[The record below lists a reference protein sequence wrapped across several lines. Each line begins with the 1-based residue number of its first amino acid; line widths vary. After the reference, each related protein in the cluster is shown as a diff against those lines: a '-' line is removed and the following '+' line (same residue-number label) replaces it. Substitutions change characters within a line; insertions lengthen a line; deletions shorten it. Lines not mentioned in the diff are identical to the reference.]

1 MPCVSSLDFSLAC
14 FCEQFGESL
23 ASVNQL
29 RKTGGR
35 NTRRHITDRLM
46 RVLAFRAL
54 GSVGQCPL
62 LQEKERAKETEREKE
77 RDRDREGSCHSTDL
91 SAQQSP
97 IMGQSFLTSVQ
108 HDGVLL
114 QH

>member
-1 MPCVSSLDFSLAC
+1 MVAVSIGSESSREAHVTRVVINVSRLRPPCCKQVA
-14 FCEQFGESL
+14 
-23 ASVNQL
+23 
-29 RKTGGR
+29 
-35 NTRRHITDRLM
+35 DRQTL

>member
-1 MPCVSSLDFSLAC
+1 MKTHNR
-14 FCEQFGESL
+14 QTHES
-23 ASVNQL
+23 AGFQGL
-29 RKTGGR
+29 RKCR
-35 NTRRHITDRLM
+35 
-46 RVLAFRAL
+46 
-54 GSVGQCPL
+54 SVPPPA
-62 LQEKERAKETEREKE
+62 RERESKRNRE
-77 RDRDREGSCHSTDL
+77 RERERLRQRGSTDL

>member
-1 MPCVSSLDFSLAC
+1 MKTHNK
-14 FCEQFGESL
+14 QTHES
-23 ASVNQL
+23 AGFQGL
-29 RKTGGR
+29 RKCMSVPPPARERESTR
-35 NTRRHITDRLM
+35 NR
-46 RVLAFRAL
+46 
-54 GSVGQCPL
+54 
-62 LQEKERAKETEREKE
+62 EREKE